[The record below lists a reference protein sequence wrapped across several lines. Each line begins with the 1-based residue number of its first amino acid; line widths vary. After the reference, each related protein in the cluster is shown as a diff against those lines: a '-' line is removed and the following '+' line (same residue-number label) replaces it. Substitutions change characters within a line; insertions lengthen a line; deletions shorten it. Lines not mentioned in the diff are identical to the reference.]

1 MKAWLSEDKDGSV
14 WLSLNKPYKDK
25 ENGIWTYDDA
35 NRCMIRLDNV
45 EQFHLSPNITPKW
58 DDKEPIEVLL
68 LIDGKTNF
76 KAVKNFIINDVGISK
91 EMIRDMIAEEV
102 KRQVGKIIHGT
113 YSSSLQ
119 KIMQSEIRQKVA
131 YNLINE
137 ELLYKNLDIRISLKN
152 ENENV

>member
-1 MKAWLSEDKDGSV
+1 MKAWLCEDKDGSV

-58 DDKEPIEVLL
+58 DNEEPIEVVL

-102 KRQVGKIIHGT
+102 KRQVGEIIYGT
-113 YSSSLQ
+113 YSSCLQ
-119 KIMQSEIRQKVA
+119 KAISDEIRRKVA
-131 YNLINE
+131 SNLVNK